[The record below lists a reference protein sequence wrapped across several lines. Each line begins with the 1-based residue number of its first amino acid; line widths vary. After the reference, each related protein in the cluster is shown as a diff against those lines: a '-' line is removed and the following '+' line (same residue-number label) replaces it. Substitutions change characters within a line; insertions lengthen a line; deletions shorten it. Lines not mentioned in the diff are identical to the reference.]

1 MPFLRRKREAAP
13 PETDDVTPDQ
23 IDDVTPDEAS
33 AEDPDSSEDSDT
45 AEVDPEPDTAEANEA
60 NESGEDELEPQDDAE
75 DGDGLS
81 VRDAEDGSV
90 VELDDDL
97 EAEDEDEDDPDDED
111 DDESASRKQR
121 KGGLRGWLR
130 AREKKTD
137 HGPNYAVRVATL
149 PDLEHFPEDGH
160 VHPEIVR
167 SWLALQQFGEAMLLV
182 SWFEERPAGYV
193 MVSWTGDW
201 EDAIRKKFKNV
212 PSITNLWVDEEH
224 ADAGVERKLLE
235 AALTVIEKQGRDKA
249 LISVDRDDRPARR
262 LYRELGFTDTKAR
275 TTDSYVYRDADGKK
289 RRGEHKNLVLIK
301 DFTATEEED
310 DEDGPASGSEDT
322 ETEDTGSEDTETED
336 VNEADDK

>member
-1 MPFLRRKREAAP
+1 MPFLRRKREADP
-13 PETDDVTPDQ
+13 PETDDVTPEET
-23 IDDVTPDEAS
+23 DDVTPDEAT
-33 AEDPDSSEDSDT
+33 AEHSDSPGDSDA
-45 AEVDPEPDTAEANEA
+45 AEVDPEPDTGDASEPGA
-60 NESGEDELEPQDDAE
+60 DEVEPDDA
-75 DGDGLS
+75 DGDELS

-97 EAEDEDEDDPDDED
+97 ADEDDPDDED
-111 DDESASRKQR
+111 DDDRDSRKQR
-121 KGGLRGWLR
+121 RGGLRGWLR

-137 HGPNYAVRVATL
+137 HGPDYAVRVATL

-310 DEDGPASGSEDT
+310 DDGPASGSEDT

-336 VNEADDK
+336 VNEADDT

>member
-1 MPFLRRKREAAP
+1 MPFLRRKREADP
-13 PETDDVTPDQ
+13 PETDDVTADET
-23 IDDVTPDEAS
+23 DDVTPDEDS
-33 AEDPDSSEDSDT
+33 AEDADA
-45 AEVDPEPDTAEANEA
+45 AEVDPEPDTADAS
-60 NESGEDELEPQDDAE
+60 ESDEVEPDDAAE
-75 DGDGLS
+75 DGDELS

-97 EAEDEDEDDPDDED
+97 EDEDDPDDED
-111 DDESASRKQR
+111 DLDDEDDDDRDSPKKRR
-121 KGGLRGWLR
+121 GGLRGWLR

-137 HGPNYAVRVATL
+137 HGPDYAVRVATL

-275 TTDSYVYRDADGKK
+275 TTDSYVYRDAEGKK

-301 DFTATEEED
+301 DFTEPED
-310 DEDGPASGSEDT
+310 DDLDEDETEGEGTAEDEAETPASTESDAESDSED
-322 ETEDTGSEDTETED
+322 E
-336 VNEADDK
+336 K

>member
-1 MPFLRRKREAAP
+1 MPFLRRKREATP
-13 PETDDVTPDQ
+13 TDDHEVTTDEVTTE
-23 IDDVTPDEAS
+23 DDADAVDAADAGLDEDASDDSGTARIEDEAE
-33 AEDPDSSEDSDT
+33 AEDVDEDD
-45 AEVDPEPDTAEANEA
+45 A
-60 NESGEDELEPQDDAE
+60 DELSA
-75 DGDGLS
+75 
-81 VRDAEDGSV
+81 RDAEDGSI

-97 EAEDEDEDDPDDED
+97 DDEDQDVDADDLDEDDEAP
-111 DDESASRKQR
+111 RKQR

-137 HGPNYAVRVATL
+137 YGPDYAVRVATL

-182 SWFEERPAGYV
+182 SWFKDRPAGYV

-201 EDAIRKKFKNV
+201 EDAIRKRFKNV

-224 ADAGVERKLLE
+224 AEAGVERKLLE

-249 LISVDRDDRPARR
+249 LISVDRDDRPARK

-275 TTDSYVYRDADGKK
+275 TTDSYVYRDAEGKK

-301 DFTATEEED
+301 DFTEVDEED
-310 DEDGPASGSEDT
+310 DDLDDDEAADEPQTDADEESETDADAES
-322 ETEDTGSEDTETED
+322 ETDEP
-336 VNEADDK
+336 ADDAVDRKS